1 MIHRGLFGSFERFI
15 GILIEHF
22 AGAFPV
28 WLAPVQVK
36 VLPIT
41 ERNIAYAKKVADKL
55 KAENIR
61 TELDERN
68 ETLPA
73 KIRDAQIEKVP
84 YMLIIGDKEEKQNQV
99 SVRLRTEKDLGSV
112 SISTF
117 AQKVKGKIEAKSLK
131 LW

>member
-1 MIHRGLFGSFERFI
+1 ML
-15 GILIEHF
+15 
-22 AGAFPV
+22 PV
-28 WLAPVQVK
+28 TK
-36 VLPIT
+36 
-41 ERNIAYAKKVADKL
+41 RNIAYAKKVADKL

-84 YMLIIGDKEEKQNQV
+84 YMLIIGDKEEEKQNQV

-112 SISTF
+112 PISTF
-117 AQKVKGKIEAKSLK
+117 AQKVKEKIETKSLK